1 MFSFLKKQAQTAQ
14 TNLNTLATTAIT
26 ENTVAIVLT
35 ESVNH
40 LDLAREL
47 KAIAQEGET
56 IIRQRQARLNILN
69 SIFAND
75 TFVRTGLDTISAME
89 AHLLTL
95 APDSTEAVAI
105 QTQKSMTALYY
116 GLPVHFIQSDTAANN
131 LIQLNLSKA
140 QLIRQILQLPADH
153 ALAKA
158 YMSQIT
164 EMNQLKTM
172 VIAEMALADKALV
185 TLCALEHAEHQAMI
199 HDAQ

>member
-14 TNLNTLATTAIT
+14 TNLNSLATTAIT

-35 ESVNH
+35 ESINH

-75 TFVRTGLDTISAME
+75 TFVRNGLDTISAME

-95 APDSTEAVAI
+95 APDSTDAVAI

-116 GLPVHFIQSDTAANN
+116 GLPVHFIQSDAAANN

-153 ALAKA
+153 VLAKA
-158 YMSQIT
+158 YMTQIT
-164 EMNQLKTM
+164 EINQLKTM

-185 TLCALEHAEHQAMI
+185 TLCALEQAEQQAMI
-199 HDAQ
+199 HEAQ